1 MSGIAPQ
8 VLMSDSLL
16 PADHLEHKLLLLAI
30 RIAAAGHLE
39 KKAFDE
45 NTSWLPAFHPAR

>member
-16 PADHLEHKLLLLAI
+16 PADHLLAI